1 MATIEDFEKIDIR
14 VGTIVK
20 AEINVKAKKPAYRL
34 TIDFGNDIGVKIS
47 SAQLCQNYQCDELL
61 QRQILAVVNF
71 PLRSVAGVQS
81 EVLVLAVV
89 SETKGVVLLAPD
101 RSVANGDRLA

>member
-71 PLRSVAGVQS
+71 PPRSVAGVQS

-89 SETKGVVLLAPD
+89 NETKGVVLLAPD